1 MIAHLYKSFLEK
13 RKCMIWEHVH
23 EAHSFLPFIFLF
35 GLSRLLLLALLGILV
50 WSLIRWV
57 TRRGHHWN
65 SPFQYTPGTSYTMH
79 REPTFGVPP
88 MPRPE
93 GPLHQPSALEILNR
107 RYASGEIDATTYEN
121 MRERI
126 LGSQEP
132 GQQQS
137 M

>member
-1 MIAHLYKSFLEK
+1 
-13 RKCMIWEHVH
+13 MIWGHMH

-35 GLSRLLLLALLGILV
+35 GLSRLLWLALLGILV

-57 TRRGHHWN
+57 TTRGRHWN
-65 SPFQYTPGTSYTMH
+65 QPLQYTPGTPYTMH
-79 REPTFGVPP
+79 REQPFGGPPVPGA
-88 MPRPE
+88 RPDE
-93 GPLHQPSALEILNR
+93 PLHQPSALEILSR
-107 RYASGEIDATTYEN
+107 RYANGEIDAATYEN